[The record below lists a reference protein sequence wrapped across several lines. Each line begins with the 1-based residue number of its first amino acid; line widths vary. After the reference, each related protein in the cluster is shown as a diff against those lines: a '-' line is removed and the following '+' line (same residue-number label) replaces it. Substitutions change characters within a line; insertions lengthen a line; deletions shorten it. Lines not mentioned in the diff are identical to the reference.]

1 MRTTATFFIVLVLGV
16 SGMMLGMAGFEQ
28 AWGMSSAPDTSAAQG
43 ELNGSAADV
52 DPSGQP
58 ISGPVSSADSSTV
71 GLIASGL
78 GTVTDVAGA
87 VVLLPL
93 TLMNLGFPAF
103 FAVPLGGLAQLI
115 AGIGIIEF
123 AVNRE
128 WT

>member
-1 MRTTATFFIVLVLGV
+1 MRTTAPVMIVLALGV
-16 SGMMLGMAGFEQ
+16 SGMMLGMSGFEQ
-28 AWGMSSAPDTSAAQG
+28 AWGAPAPDTSAAQS
-43 ELNGSAADV
+43 EVNGSAADV

-103 FAVPLGGLAQLI
+103 FAIPLGGLAQLI

>member
-1 MRTTATFFIVLVLGV
+1 MRTTAPVMIVLALAV
-16 SGMMLGMAGFEQ
+16 SGMMLGMSGFEQ
-28 AWGMSSAPDTSAAQG
+28 AWGAPAPDTSAAQD
-43 ELNGSAADV
+43 ELNGSSGDL
-52 DPSGQP
+52 DPSGEP

-78 GTVTDVAGA
+78 GTLTDVAGA

-93 TLMNLGFPAF
+93 TLMNLGFPAY

-115 AGIGIIEF
+115 AGIGLVEF